1 MEKCKI
7 LRDSITVGFMNIK
20 GQSRLNIEKQIQI
33 EDFLRKYNCDILNL
47 QETNIE
53 TETFSTCNFMQ
64 FKGHPYLLQRQCSY
78 STQAGNAAVTRT
90 IFWELPSTPTA
101 LSHIG
106 L

>member
-53 TETFSTCNFMQ
+53 TGTFSTFYIL
-64 FKGHPYLLQRQCSY
+64 YLA
-78 STQAGNAAVTRT
+78 TTT
-90 IFWELPSTPTA
+90 
-101 LSHIG
+101 
-106 L
+106 